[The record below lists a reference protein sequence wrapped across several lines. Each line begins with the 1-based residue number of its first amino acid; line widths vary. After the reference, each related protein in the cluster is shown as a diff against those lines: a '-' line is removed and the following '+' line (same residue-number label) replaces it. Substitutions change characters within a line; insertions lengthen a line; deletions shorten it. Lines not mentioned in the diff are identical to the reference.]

1 MNNENKEIIDS
12 VEKLEKA
19 IANVRKAQ
27 KKFATFTQ
35 EQVDKIFL
43 AASIA
48 ANQQRLPLAELA
60 VEETGMGVVEDKV
73 IKNHFASE
81 YIYNAYRSTKTC
93 GVIEEDK
100 AFGVK
105 KIAEPIGVIAA
116 VIPTTNPTSTAIFKT
131 LISLKTRNGIIISP
145 HPRAK
150 KSTIA
155 AAKVVLDAA
164 VAAGAP
170 EGIIAW
176 IDVPSLDM
184 TNLLMKEAD
193 IILATG
199 GPGMVKAAY
208 SSGKP
213 ALGVGAGNTPAIID
227 DTANVILAVNSIIHS
242 KTFDNGMICASEQS
256 VIVLDKVYEEVKR
269 EFAAR
274 GCYFLTPDET
284 ERVRKTIIIN
294 GALNAK
300 IVGQKA
306 AKIAELANVTVPE
319 GTKILIGE
327 VESVEL
333 SEEFAHEKL
342 SPVLA
347 MYKAKNIK
355 DAFEKAEHLI
365 ADGGY
370 GHTSSIY
377 INEVTETE
385 KLKEFAA
392 RMKTC
397 RILVNTPSSQGGI
410 GDLYNFKL
418 TPSLTLG
425 CGSWGGN
432 SVSEN
437 VGVKHLI
444 NIKTVAERRE
454 NMLWFRAPEK
464 VYIKKGCLPVALDEL
479 KNVMDKKRV
488 FIVTDSFLYNNGYTK
503 PITDKLDEMGIVH
516 TTFFDVAP
524 DPTLGSAL
532 KGAEQVRAFKPDTI
546 IALGGG
552 SAMDAGKI
560 MWVLYEHPEVDFMDM
575 AMRFVDIRKRIY
587 TFPKMGEKAY
597 FIAIPTSAGTGS
609 EVTPFAVIT
618 DEKTGIKYPLADY
631 ELLPKMAII
640 DTDFHMSAPKGL
652 TAASGID
659 AVTHALEAVASV
671 MATDYTDGLAIKAL
685 QTIFKYLPRAYDN
698 GQTDIEAREKMANA
712 ATMAGMAFANA
723 FLGVCHSMAHKLG
736 AFHHLPHGVAN
747 ALMIDEVLRFNS
759 SEAPVKMGTFS
770 QYDHP
775 HTLARY
781 AEVAEALGIDGKDD
795 SEKLANLIDALDKL
809 KARVGIKPTIK
820 EYNIDETDF
829 LNRLDDMTKQA
840 FDDQCTG
847 ANPRYPLMSEIKQ
860 MYLNAYYGK
869 TFKEPEMPNESQVSN
884 GDEHSIKRAFLK
896 AKNRI
901 YKKS

>member
-1 MNNENKEIIDS
+1 MEPRQYKTVDG
-12 VEKLEKA
+12 VEQLEA
-19 IANVRKAQ
+19 ALARVRAAQ
-27 KKFATFTQ
+27 QRFAGYTQ
-35 EQVDKIFL
+35 EQVDRIFK
-43 AASIA
+43 AAAMA
-48 ANQQRLPLAELA
+48 ANRQRIPLAKMA
-60 VEETGMGVVEDKV
+60 VTETGMGVVEDKV

-81 YIYNAYRSTKTC
+81 YIYNAYKDTLTC
-93 GVIEEDK
+93 GVIEED
-100 AFGVK
+100 AAYGMK

-131 LISLKTRNGIIISP
+131 LLALKTRNGIVISP

-150 KSTIA
+150 NSTIA
-155 AAKVVLDAA
+155 AAKIVLEAA
-164 VAAGAP
+164 VEAGAP
-170 EGIIAW
+170 EDIIAW

-184 TNLLMKEAD
+184 TNTLMKESD

-227 DTANVILAVNSIIHS
+227 DTADVCVAVNSIIHS

-256 VIVLDKVYEEVKR
+256 VIVLDGMYEAVKN
-269 EFAAR
+269 EFARR
-274 GCYFLTPDET
+274 GCYFLNDEET
-284 ERVRKTIIIN
+284 EKLRKTIIIN

-300 IVGQKA
+300 IVGQKPVTIA
-306 AKIAELANVTVPE
+306 ALAGVTVPE
-319 GTKILIGE
+319 ETKILIGE

-333 SEEFAHEKL
+333 TEEFAHEKL

-347 MYKAKNIK
+347 MYRAADIQ
-355 DAFEKAEHLI
+355 DAFAKAERLI

-370 GHTSSIY
+370 GHTASIY
-377 INEVTETE
+377 LNAVTERA
-385 KLKEFAA
+385 KLDEFAA

-397 RILVNTPSSQGGI
+397 RILVNTPSSHGGI

-418 TPSLTLG
+418 LPSLTLG

-437 VGVKHLI
+437 VGVKHLL

-454 NMLWFRAPEK
+454 NMLWFRTPEK

-479 KNVMDKKRV
+479 KSVLHKQRA
-488 FIVTDSFLYNNGYTK
+488 FIVTDTFLYNNGYTK
-503 PITDKLDEMGIVH
+503 PITDKLDEMGIQH

-524 DPTLGSAL
+524 DPTLACA
-532 KGAEQVRAFKPDTI
+532 KAGAEQMQAFAPDCI

-552 SAMDAGKI
+552 SAMDAAKI
-560 MWVLYEHPEVDFMDM
+560 MWVLYEHPDVDFQDM
-575 AMRFVDIRKRIY
+575 AMRFVDIRKRTY
-587 TFPKMGEKAY
+587 TFPHMGDKAY
-597 FIAIPTSAGTGS
+597 FIAVPTSAGTGS

-618 DEKTGIKYPLADY
+618 DEQTGVKYPLADY
-631 ELLPKMAII
+631 ELMPDMAIV
-640 DTDFHMSAPKGL
+640 DADFHMTAPKGL

-659 AVTHALEAVASV
+659 AVTHALEAYASM
-671 MATDYTDGLAIKAL
+671 MATDYTDSLAL
-685 QTIFKYLPRAYDN
+685 QSLKLIFKYLPRAYDN
-698 GQTDIEAREKMANA
+698 GAADPLAREKMANA

-747 ALMIDEVLRFNS
+747 ALMIEEVLRFNA
-759 SEAPVKMGTFS
+759 SEVPVKMGTFS

-781 AEVAEALGIDGKDD
+781 AEIADELGLGGNTPE
-795 SEKLANLIDALDKL
+795 EKLEKLIDAVNGLKDKI
-809 KARVGIKPTIK
+809 GIRATVRD
-820 EYNIDETDF
+820 YGIDEQAYLD
-829 LNRLDDMTKQA
+829 RLDDMVEQA

-847 ANPRYPLMSEIKQ
+847 ANPRYPLMSEIRQ

-869 TFKEPEMPNESQVSN
+869 K
-884 GDEHSIKRAFLK
+884 
-896 AKNRI
+896 
-901 YKKS
+901 

>member
-1 MNNENKEIIDS
+1 MENRERKIVDS
-12 VEKLEKA
+12 VESLEAALLRVREAEKA
-19 IANVRKAQ
+19 
-27 KKFATFTQ
+27 FARFTQ
-35 EQVDKIFL
+35 EQVDAIFFA
-43 AASIA
+43 AASA
-48 ANQQRLPLAELA
+48 ANKARIPLAKHA

-73 IKNHFASE
+73 IKNNYAAE
-81 YIYNAYRSTKTC
+81 YIYNAYKHTKTC
-93 GVIEEDK
+93 GVIEEDTS
-100 AFGVK
+100 FGIRRV
-105 KIAEPIGVIAA
+105 AEPIGVVAA
-116 VIPTTNPTSTAIFKT
+116 VIPTTNPTSTAIFKC
-131 LISLKTRNGIIISP
+131 LLALKTRNAIVISP

-150 KSTIA
+150 KCTIEA
-155 AAKVVLDAA
+155 AQIVLDAA
-164 VAAGAP
+164 VKAGAP
-170 EGIIAW
+170 EGIIEW
-176 IDVPSLDM
+176 IDVPSLEM

-227 DTANVILAVNSIIHS
+227 KSANIVLAVNSIIHS

-256 VIVLDKVYEEVKR
+256 VIVHRDVYDEVRR
-269 EFAAR
+269 EFAYR
-274 GCYFLTPDET
+274 GCYFLSPEET
-284 ERVRKTIIIN
+284 EKVRKTIIIN
-294 GALNAK
+294 GSLNAK
-300 IVGQKA
+300 IVGQPA
-306 AKIAELANVTVPE
+306 AKIAELACVDVPA

-327 VESVEL
+327 VESVAL

-347 MYKAKNIK
+347 MYKAEDIE
-355 DAFEKAEHLI
+355 DAFGKAEHLI

-377 INEVTETE
+377 LDVSTQQAI
-385 KLKEFAA
+385 LDEFQS

-397 RILVNTPSSQGGI
+397 RVLVNTPSSQGGI

-418 TPSLTLG
+418 APSLTLG

-454 NMLWFRAPEK
+454 NMLWFRAPQK

-479 KNVMDKKRV
+479 KNVMGKKRA
-488 FIVTDSFLYNNGYTK
+488 FIVTDSFLYKNGYTK

-516 TTFFDVAP
+516 ATFFDVAP
-524 DPTLGSAL
+524 DPTLACAKEGTAQL
-532 KGAEQVRAFKPDTI
+532 RAFAPDTI

-552 SAMDAGKI
+552 SAMDAAKI
-560 MWVLYEHPEVDFMDM
+560 MWVMYEHPEVDFMDM
-575 AMRFVDIRKRIY
+575 AMRFMDIRKRVY
-587 TFPKMGEKAY
+587 TFQKMGEKAY

-618 DEKTGIKYPLADY
+618 DERNGIKYPLADY
-631 ELLPKMAII
+631 ELLPNMAII
-640 DTDFHMSAPKGL
+640 DTDFHMSAPRGL

-659 AVTHALEAVASV
+659 AVTHALEAYASI

-685 QTIFKYLPRAYDN
+685 QTIFKYLPRAYEN
-698 GQTDIEAREKMANA
+698 GQNDVEAREKMANA

-736 AFHHLPHGVAN
+736 AYHHIAHGVAN
-747 ALMIDEVLRFNS
+747 ALMIEEVLRFNA
-759 SEAPVKMGTFS
+759 SEAPAKMGTFP
-770 QYDHP
+770 QYDRP
-775 HTLARY
+775 HTLSRY
-781 AEVAEALGIDGKDD
+781 AEIADALGLGGRDD
-795 SEKLANLIDALDKL
+795 REKLDNLIKAVHEL
-809 KARVGIKPTIK
+809 KVRVGIKPTIRD
-820 EYNIDETDF
+820 YGVDEKVF
-829 LNRLDDMTKQA
+829 LDQLDEMTEQA

-847 ANPRYPLMSEIKQ
+847 ANPRYPLMREIKQ
-860 MYLNAYYGK
+860 MYLNAYYGDK
-869 TFKEPEMPNESQVSN
+869 VFTEAEMPSAE
-884 GDEHSIKRAFLK
+884 
-896 AKNRI
+896 
-901 YKKS
+901 